1 MITSSPPHSTH
12 LIPLALGRRRPAWIA
27 DFRDGWTF
35 EPLRGRW
42 PLPGQAALDRFLERQ
57 VATRA
62 DLVVG
67 VTHPIADDLA
77 ARFGARSACVTNAF
91 DPDLDASA
99 QSASVPQLD
108 EGKVNIVHAG
118 KLYVEGSGRR
128 DPAPLGPA
136 LRLLLERRPEASD
149 RLRILVAGRVDA
161 EEERYLSE
169 LDPANMIRHLGHL
182 PHDSMLALQRRAD
195 ALLLVTASGLVSLAT
210 GKLFEYLAA
219 DRPIIALGTGNEAA
233 RIVEET
239 GTGVTVAMDDT
250 EGLARAFEAALDG
263 KLTDELLPA
272 RPRALPLSGH
282 GGADGRAGRAR
293 DRRADGSGEVSAD
306 TGEPAATSCSSTTTW
321 SGRAWVA
328 SASARPSSP
337 GCCARTAR

>member
-1 MITSSPPHSTH
+1 M
-12 LIPLALGRRRPAWIA
+12 
-27 DFRDGWTF
+27 
-35 EPLRGRW
+35 
-42 PLPGQAALDRFLERQ
+42 
-57 VATRA
+57 
-62 DLVVG
+62 
-67 VTHPIADDLA
+67 
-77 ARFGARSACVTNAF
+77 
-91 DPDLDASA
+91 
-99 QSASVPQLD
+99 
-108 EGKVNIVHAG
+108 
-118 KLYVEGSGRR
+118 
-128 DPAPLGPA
+128 
-136 LRLLLERRPEASD
+136 LERRPEAAD

-263 KLTDELLPA
+263 KLAESFSPRDLDRYRYPA
-272 RPRALPLSGH
+272 AAR
-282 GGADGRAGRAR
+282 ADGRAGRAC
-293 DRRADGSGEVSAD
+293 DRRADGSGRVSAD
-306 TGEPAATSCSSTTTW
+306 PAGRSATSCSSTTTW
-321 SGRAWVA
+321 SGRAWAA
-328 SASARPSSP
+328 SASAQASSP
-337 GCCARTAR
+337 GCCASTAR